1 MIPASLTA
9 LAILVAD
16 LLIRVGLSVRVIMR
30 RRPVGVSLAWLTI
43 ILIFPFAG
51 AAIYL
56 LFGELRLG
64 RRRADY
70 AARIHG
76 PYQRWLGDLRGRSH
90 VDWSTVGTECEPQAR
105 LSEAAG
111 GIPALPGNEL
121 QLLDD
126 AEAVFR
132 RADRRHR
139 RRASNLPP
147 GVLHLERRREGRRGG
162 RGAPAGQGAG
172 RDVPGAGRRGREP

>member
-1 MIPASLTA
+1 MVPASLTA
-9 LAILVAD
+9 LAVLVAD

-70 AARIHG
+70 AARIHD

-90 VDWSTVGTECEPQAR
+90 VDWSIVGAECEPQAR
-105 LSEAAG
+105 LSEVAG

-121 QLLDD
+121 HLLDD
-126 AEAVFR
+126 AEAVFDALLADIAAAR
-132 RADRRHR
+132 RTCPH
-139 RRASNLPP
+139 
-147 GVLHLERRREGRRGG
+147 GVLHLVRRREGRRGG
-162 RGAPAGQGAG
+162 RGTPAGQGAG